1 MVLNIDKPLCTTTV
15 LLHPPFIFHFLIR
28 ERKYL
33 CLWLFFSSQLFF
45 VNHEILLLLQ
55 PRVCNLVLMVKTLL
69 FAKIISKHQ
78 GLFAQSIS
86 DPSVILELRFHRVF
100 RVPTADQECIQRH
113 GCVLLVRG
121 LCACG
126 RIGLDQLLF
135 VKHRERK
142 KIIEIAPQISPRE
155 RERERTPPAVGSN
168 QLLSLFFFL
177 PSFLVVI
184 NFVVTICFMRTRLCF
199 DYLSLFRN
207 I

>member
-155 RERERTPPAVGSN
+155 RERERGRRL
-168 QLLSLFFFL
+168 QLGQINFCLFFFS
-177 PSFLVVI
+177 SF
-184 NFVVTICFMRTRLCF
+184 FSCC
-199 DYLSLFRN
+199 D
-207 I
+207 